1 MKHDLKFDTFIAR
14 CRVAVETIA
23 PQLIYTNTQHL
34 DDEGRFSMDFVSI
47 DCSDN
52 HLLTVVFGIDPHLAD
67 YANVA
72 PSWVAINTV
81 SYFDDISKHN
91 RTSLRVK
98 NALEAEF
105 ERKYN
110 FGDTHRDKRVSGIYL
125 STDLSL
131 VS

>member
-1 MKHDLKFDTFIAR
+1 MKHDLKFDTFISR

-52 HLLTVVFGIDPHLAD
+52 HLLTVVFGIDPHLTN
-67 YANVA
+67 YENVA
-72 PSWVAINTV
+72 PTWVAVNTV
-81 SYFDDISKHN
+81 SYFDDISKHS
-91 RTSLRVK
+91 RASLRVK

-105 ERKYN
+105 KRKYN
-110 FGDTHRDKRVSGIYL
+110 LGDTHRDNRLSGIYL

-131 VS
+131 VG